1 MVKEIH
7 YMKKKKSEKSWSY
20 FFLLPTTKDM
30 LSNIWPCIIISVL
43 N

>member
-7 YMKKKKSEKSWSY
+7 YMKKKIWKILKL